1 MDTVTVVLWLSVF
14 LQVTA
19 AIMALRL
26 IPLSGRASA
35 WLLFSL
41 VFLLMSLRRFISLLH
56 ETDFIDDPR
65 YLHSLIEP
73 LALLISI
80 LLLIA
85 VYLTRGIFAN
95 LEKTRA
101 QTEQQLDELRRFQK
115 TAVGRELRMKELEE
129 ENLNLRIR
137 LQSLQGPTA

>member
-1 MDTVTVVLWLSVF
+1 MDTVTVVLWLSVL

-26 IPLSGRASA
+26 IPLSGRAGA

-56 ETDFIDDPR
+56 EAGFIDDPR
-65 YLHSLIEP
+65 SLHSLIEP

-80 LLLIA
+80 LLVVA
-85 VYLTRGIFAN
+85 VHLTRGIFAD
-95 LEKTRA
+95 LQKTRA

-115 TAVGRELRMKELEE
+115 TVVGRELRMKELEE
-129 ENLNLRIR
+129 ENLSLRIR

>member
-1 MDTVTVVLWLSVF
+1 MDTVSLVIGLSVL

-41 VFLLMSLRRFISLLH
+41 VFLLMSVRRTISLLY
-56 ETDFIDDPR
+56 EAGFIDDPQR
-65 YLHSLIEP
+65 LHALTEP
-73 LALLISI
+73 LALVISV
-80 LLLIA
+80 LLVVA
-85 VYLTRGIFAN
+85 VHLTRGIFAD
-95 LEKTRA
+95 LAKSRA

-115 TAVGRELRMKELEE
+115 SVVTRELRLKELEE
-129 ENLNLRIR
+129 ENASLKNRLRT
-137 LQSLQGPTA
+137 LQGPAV

>member
-1 MDTVTVVLWLSVF
+1 MDTVTIILWLSVF

-26 IPLSGRASA
+26 IPLSGRADA

-56 ETDFIDDPR
+56 EAGFIDDPR
-65 YLHSLIEP
+65 HLHSMIEP

-80 LLLIA
+80 LLVTA
-85 VYLTRGIFAN
+85 VYLTRGIFSD
-95 LEKTRA
+95 LQKTRA

-129 ENLNLRIR
+129 ENASLKIH